1 MLVTPLSSSESTTDQ
16 GGHLGFISDVALDID
31 DQEEEFRSVYEEEKD
46 RAASLRG
53 SEEMPGWTA
62 LWPAAK
68 KVLEG
73 VVVKI
78 DNGASDDRLVYDP
91 DSTQT
96 VIAVGGGT
104 LSRGLTLEGLV
115 VSYFLRSSNT
125 YDTLLQMGRWFGFR
139 PGYADLVRV
148 WMGPGLLDEYAHLA
162 TVEKQLRDE
171 VAEME
176 KEGRT
181 PREFALK
188 VKSHPGRLEIT
199 SKGRW
204 RRHGSPAPGS
214 AGRGVRPSTS
224 TSPPRDG
231 ACDRGLD

>member
-1 MLVTPLSSSESTTDQ
+1 SPIVSTLLSVLPHPPRPTLFPYTTLFRSISE
-16 GGHLGFISDVALDID
+16 LALDVDNQELAFKSVFDEEID
-31 DQEEEFRSVYEEEKD
+31 N
-46 RAASLRG
+46 AAPLRG
-53 SEEMPGWTA
+53 GQSVPKWDQ
-62 LWPAAK
+62 LWPVAAEI
-68 KVLEG
+68 LAN

-78 DNGASDDRLVYDP
+78 DNGRSDDRLIYIP
-91 DSTQT
+91 GKPQT

-162 TVEKQLRDE
+162 SVERQLRDE
-171 VAEME
+171 VEEME

-181 PREFALK
+181 PREFAIK
-188 VKSHPGRLEIT
+188 VRSHPGRLEIT
-199 SKGRW
+199 GKNKMTAAQLVR
-204 RRHGSPAPGS
+204 
-214 AGRGVRPSTS
+214 AG
-224 TSPPRDG
+224 
-231 ACDRGLD
+231 